1 MTNSNNTPDMPR
13 FLVLIAVLV
22 SSAWV
27 MPGAA
32 GAAETQYSKSRFA
45 QLLDGDVQLAPVGQR
60 AGLHMTFKSP
70 SDTSDAFNA
79 LHADHHGFN
88 STGIHLS
95 VRMPWK

>member
-1 MTNSNNTPDMPR
+1 MMTSNNTIHMPR
-13 FLVLIAVLV
+13 FLVLIAVLFA
-22 SSAWV
+22 SAWV

-32 GAAETQYSKSRFA
+32 TAAENQFSKSRFA
-45 QLLDGDVQLAPVGQR
+45 QLMDGDVQLAPVGQR

-70 SDTSDAFNA
+70 SESRDAFNA
-79 LHADHHGFN
+79 VHADHHGFN